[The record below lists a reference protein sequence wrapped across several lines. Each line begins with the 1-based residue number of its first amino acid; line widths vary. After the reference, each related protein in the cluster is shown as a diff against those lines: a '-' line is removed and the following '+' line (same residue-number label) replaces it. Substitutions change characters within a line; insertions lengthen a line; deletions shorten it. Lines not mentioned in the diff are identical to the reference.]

1 MYRHFVLCTL
11 KVSILWAAASVRA
24 EISRGRMGGVAV
36 ETMTG
41 NAVYFCYCVL

>member
-1 MYRHFVLCTL
+1 MYRHFVLCSL
-11 KVSILWAAASVRA
+11 KVSILWAAPSERA
-24 EISRGRMGGVAV
+24 ETSPGRMGGVVV